1 MRRGDPLFSGIF
13 CDEIDV
19 AVCDLDD
26 GIALDFKRRERL
38 ELELRTA
45 PGQLATILGAGDTC
59 ALGSGQ

>member
-1 MRRGDPLFSGIF
+1 MGRGDPLFCRIF

-26 GIALDFKRRERL
+26 GIAFDFKRRERL

-45 PGQLATILGAGDTC
+45 PKSAYKLQQYG
-59 ALGSGQ
+59 